1 MDIRDVAKIKADKTS
16 DKVIVELP
24 GVNKEAV
31 QDLVNECSG
40 GSCSCGDE
48 EFLANIDSF
57 TLLEDGQHIEIR
69 GQVTADEVAKTLK
82 DWKKEI

>member
-31 QDLVNECSG
+31 Q
-40 GSCSCGDE
+40 
-48 EFLANIDSF
+48 
-57 TLLEDGQHIEIR
+57 LLFR
-69 GQVTADEVAKTLK
+69 T
-82 DWKKEI
+82 